1 MQCNYSREG
10 STRGFTLI
18 ELMITVAIVAIIAA
32 VALPSYN
39 DYLRRSKL
47 TEAYNT
53 LATYRASMEQ
63 YYQDNR
69 SYGAGGSC
77 GVALPTGLKYFTVSC
92 GPAAASTSALQAY
105 VASAKGI
112 AGSQVNGFTF
122 TINEKND
129 RATTSSRVTPVPVDR
144 TPAGSHSARRSHH
157 GHRRARS
164 RSSPTPGR
172 RLGSPPT
179 VRS

>member
-69 SYGAGGSC
+69 TYGAGGTC
-77 GVALPTGLKYFTVSC
+77 GVTLPSGLKYFTVSC
-92 GPAAASTSALQAY
+92 GPATASTASLQSY
-105 VASAKGI
+105 VATATGI
-112 AGSQVNGFTF
+112 TGSQVDGFTF

-129 RATTSSRVTPVPVDR
+129 RATKTAPTGWGTPSTCWVIR
-144 TPAGSHSARRSHH
+144 KG
-157 GHRRARS
+157 G
-164 RSSPTPGR
+164 GCQ
-172 RLGSPPT
+172 
-179 VRS
+179 